1 MRSGPLQSNA
11 VLEVER
17 DTTPVTKTDKF
28 IESTI
33 GKIVYYA
40 ILILVCLGA
49 LAYACY
55 AGLSAI

>member
-17 DTTPVTKTDKF
+17 DTTPVAKTDKF